1 MIGDKKVVAII
12 PARGGSKRL
21 PGKNIRLLNGVSLIV
36 YTINVAQKCAGIDKI
51 IVSTDTDEIAE
62 LALSSGA
69 EVDRRSKE
77 LSSDNATTI
86 DVVKDFLIRCSSYDI
101 CMILQPTSPLRNVED
116 LQGSLD
122 LFKKKNADAVISVC
136 KAEHPPQ
143 WTNTI
148 GSDGE
153 MDSFLNK
160 QHKNIR
166 SQSFGSFYRLNGAV
180 YCGSSSRLLREA
192 SVFFESKTY
201 AYIMP
206 RKRSI
211 DIDTMDDF
219 ELAEY
224 YLSKP

>member
-21 PGKNIRLLNGVSLIV
+21 PGKNIRLLNGVPLIV
-36 YTINVAQKCAGIDKI
+36 YTINVAQKCVEIDKI
-51 IVSTDTDEIAE
+51 IVSTDCDEIAQV
-62 LALSSGA
+62 ALSSGV

-77 LSSDNATTI
+77 LSSDDATTI
-86 DVVKDFLIRCSSYDI
+86 DVVKEFLIRYSGYDV
-101 CMILQPTSPLRNVED
+101 CVILQPTSPLRNIKD

-122 LFKKKNADAVISVC
+122 LFQKKNADAVISVC

-143 WTNTI
+143 WINTI

-153 MDSFLNK
+153 MDRFLSNQNK
-160 QHKNIR
+160 NVR
-166 SQSFGSFYRLNGAV
+166 SQSFERFYRLNGAV
-180 YCGSSSRLLREA
+180 YCGSSRRLIKEA
-192 SVFFESKTY
+192 SPYFESKTF

-211 DIDTMDDF
+211 DIDTIDDF
-219 ELAEY
+219 EFAEY
-224 YLSKP
+224 CLSKV

>member
-1 MIGDKKVVAII
+1 MNGDKKVVAII

-36 YTINVAQKCAGIDKI
+36 YTINVAQKCVGIDKI
-51 IVSTDTDEIAE
+51 IVSTDSDEIAQV
-62 LALSSGA
+62 ALSSGV

-86 DVVKDFLIRCSSYDI
+86 DVVKEFLIRSPGYDI
-101 CMILQPTSPLRNVED
+101 CVILQPTSPLRNVED

-122 LFKKKNADAVISVC
+122 LFQKKNADAVISVC

-148 GSDGE
+148 GSGGE
-153 MDSFLNK
+153 MDNFLSN
-160 QHKNIR
+160 QDKNIR
-166 SQSFGSFYRLNGAV
+166 SQSFGSFYRLNGAI
-180 YCGSSSRLLREA
+180 YCGSSRRLIKEA
-192 SVFFESKTY
+192 SPYFDSKTY

-206 RKRSI
+206 RQRSI
-211 DIDTMDDF
+211 DIDTINDF

-224 YLSKP
+224 YVSKL